1 MKSNVI
7 GKMKMNDTVKQM
19 KLLAR
24 AENSVARQTWGHAPK
39 RSGAPRTKEL
49 PQRAKKIEAYL
60 QDGMS
65 RTDIAKAMG
74 RSYQAITS
82 YINRYDLGS

>member
-1 MKSNVI
+1 MV
-7 GKMKMNDTVKQM
+7 NDAVTQM

-39 RSGAPRTKEL
+39 RSGAPRVKEL
-49 PQRAKKIEAYL
+49 PPRAKKIEAYL

-74 RSYQAITS
+74 KSYQTITS
-82 YINRYDLGS
+82 YINRYDLRS

>member
-1 MKSNVI
+1 MS
-7 GKMKMNDTVKQM
+7 DTVNQM
-19 KLLAR
+19 KLVAR
-24 AENSVARQTWGHAPK
+24 AENSVARKAWGHAPK

-49 PQRAKKIEAYL
+49 PLKAKKIEAYL

-74 RSYQAITS
+74 TSYQAVTS
-82 YINRYDLGS
+82 YINRYDLGD

>member
-1 MKSNVI
+1 MS
-7 GKMKMNDTVKQM
+7 DTVKQM

-24 AENSVARQTWGHAPK
+24 AENSVARKTWGHASK

-49 PQRAKKIEAYL
+49 PPRARNIEAYL
-60 QDGMS
+60 QEGMS
-65 RTDIAKAMG
+65 RTDIAKAIG
-74 RSYQAITS
+74 TSYQAVTN

>member
-1 MKSNVI
+1 M
-7 GKMKMNDTVKQM
+7 MNDAVTQM
-19 KLLAR
+19 KLMAR
-24 AENSVARQTWGHAPK
+24 AENSVARRTWGHAPR

-49 PQRAKKIEAYL
+49 PLKAKKIEAYL

-74 RSYQAITS
+74 KSYQTITS
-82 YINRYDLGS
+82 YINRYDLRS